1 MTAKVQSCFEIFVL
15 FKCTYVFVRFVGAHI
30 RLKGREHQD
39 EEIVGTCRSMAAS
52 RSSRVTRSSVGL
64 NGLDENF
71 CGRTLRNRSI
81 APPEE
86 TSVCPLPRARSPKK
100 KPELRQESK
109 PNAKQDIKQDTKQ
122 DAKEDTRNDGQ
133 HQSSL
138 QGKVTDLNASLSE
151 AVQWTGSRKRGMSCL
166 ENDTSP
172 EKSEN
177 GNRGTG
183 SPDTIPQIKRT
194 KRCSRSAD
202 SQVQEKDT
210 GLRPDSPSSV
220 PQPKKDSHYEDISSQ
235 NSTKTDVSEVSGK
248 VEGELVSGIANDG
261 RVQRDRSEYASK
273 NHKTTNGLIE
283 NKAEELSAGNKEL
296 ASISNYPSLP
306 NGSQIGTPS
315 SPDPSVPSKNF
326 APLQLD
332 MSGSGESPASPMSI
346 FEAVEE
352 DSVPEMTVATEHEVE
367 EVEVDVVGE
376 SLCLAREE
384 LVMETEN
391 DSNGQEAAAPS
402 SSTSTILNS
411 SPINSNSGETTPPL
425 TSGSSSIEPG
435 CNPSLSSTPPSFME
449 LYEHRY
455 TLRTSPRRV
464 TNGGKVTSTKVSSPT
479 RDNCTLREEGE
490 LLVGPELESPMVE
503 ESDRLDSAGPSLE
516 EPVSVNP
523 TYEAE
528 DLEGVHVEDKVTERG
543 QELTQGQ
550 AAKEEEEEPDV
561 YYFESDHLAL
571 KHNKEYVRSS
581 CWFVTFTN
589 VHDCLL
595 MTFDLLAGFM

>member
-1 MTAKVQSCFEIFVL
+1 MH
-15 FKCTYVFVRFVGAHI
+15 FVGAHI
-30 RLKGREHQD
+30 LLQRREHQD
-39 EEIVGTCRSMAAS
+39 EETVGTCRIMAAS

-81 APPEE
+81 AQPEE

-100 KPELRQESK
+100 KPESRQESK
-109 PNAKQDIKQDTKQ
+109 PDAKQDVKQDTKQ

-177 GNRGTG
+177 CDRGTG
-183 SPDTIPQIKRT
+183 SSDTIPQIKRT
-194 KRCSRSAD
+194 KRCSRSGD

-210 GLRPDSPSSV
+210 DLRPDSPASV
-220 PQPKKDSHYEDISSQ
+220 PEPKKDSHYDAVSSQ

-248 VEGELVSGIANDG
+248 VEGELVGGTANDG
-261 RVQRDRSEYASK
+261 HVQRDRSEQAS
-273 NHKTTNGLIE
+273 NHHKTTNGLE
-283 NKAEELSAGNKEL
+283 EKKAEELSAGNKEL
-296 ASISNYPSLP
+296 DSDSNYPSLP
-306 NGSQIGTPS
+306 NGSQIGAPS
-315 SPDPSVPSKNF
+315 SPDPSVPSKNS
-326 APLQLD
+326 APPQFEV
-332 MSGSGESPASPMSI
+332 SGSGDLPASPVSV
-346 FEAVEE
+346 FEAAED
-352 DSVPEMTVATEHEVE
+352 DSVPELTVATEQEVE

-376 SLCLAREE
+376 SLCLAHEE

-402 SSTSTILNS
+402 SSTSTLLNS

-425 TSGSSSIEPG
+425 TTGPSPTEPG
-435 CNPSLSSTPPSFME
+435 CTPSLSSTPPSFTE
-449 LYEHRY
+449 LCEHRY

-464 TNGGKVTSTKVSSPT
+464 ANGGRVTSTKGGSPP
-479 RDNCTLREEGE
+479 RDNGTLREEGE
-490 LLVGPELESPMVE
+490 PVVGTEVESPTVE
-503 ESDRLDSAGPSLE
+503 ESDQLDSVGPSVE
-516 EPVSVNP
+516 EPVSGNP
-523 TYEAE
+523 TDGAE
-528 DLEGVHVEDKVTERG
+528 DLEGVPVEDKVTERG
-543 QELTQGQ
+543 QELTQSQ

-571 KHNKEYVRSS
+571 KHNKEYVSSS

-589 VHDCLL
+589 VLVCIL
-595 MTFDLLAGFM
+595 MTFDLLDGFKLQKM